1 MSKQESDF
9 GDDSTG
15 IESAGTQSSASTT
28 VAGETAEETRE
39 EWTEFEFEGDAK
51 LSVEDLNVWYG

>member
-1 MSKQESDF
+1 MT
-9 GDDSTG
+9 DSTYEADDTG
-15 IESAGTQSSASTT
+15 STT